1 MDNVEIGSRDR
12 IFEPQKVFHLL
23 IVEDSTSQEYRLEVP
38 FYIHIEKMCMMRSQE
53 LAERVLFGSYL
64 PSVLNYSGIKH
75 QNCTHSKSL
84 KLPKQS
90 LPPPKIQF
98 LDMKKEIQDHGYSI
112 IPFSI
117 QRMIQQSL
125 QKGKKVLLYMNRK
138 GYYNSSL
145 CTHCGYVMKCPVCN
159 VPLSYQPITNK
170 LTCRYCGYA
179 HPRTI
184 NCPECQSPTIVL
196 RSPGTNK
203 IEDFCKLHFP
213 TAQIL
218 RIDRSSPNHTIEE
231 IEKSHL
237 YIGTQKVFQELPFHT
252 IDSVVFL
259 EIDSFLNTPSFS
271 SQEKVLQSITHLYES
286 LMVEDQPRTLY
297 IPTFAPKSE
306 LFRSI
311 QTGSLRYLYETELQA
326 REDFHYPPFVDMMEI
341 SIHHRE
347 QQVVI
352 ETTKELR
359 EQIKS
364 INGITIVSEKLLVGR
379 SPHGIYQSSIVYR
392 TNNAVEAHKEIAPR
406 LDETNKTTGIR
417 VHIRNLE

>member
-1 MDNVEIGSRDR
+1 M
-12 IFEPQKVFHLL
+12 
-23 IVEDSTSQEYRLEVP
+23 
-38 FYIHIEKMCMMRSQE
+38 
-53 LAERVLFGSYL
+53 
-64 PSVLNYSGIKH
+64 
-75 QNCTHSKSL
+75 
-84 KLPKQS
+84 
-90 LPPPKIQF
+90 
-98 LDMKKEIQDHGYSI
+98 
-112 IPFSI
+112 
-117 QRMIQQSL
+117 
-125 QKGKKVLLYMNRK
+125 
-138 GYYNSSL
+138 
-145 CTHCGYVMKCPVCN
+145 
-159 VPLSYQPITNK
+159 
-170 LTCRYCGYA
+170 
-179 HPRTI
+179 
-184 NCPECQSPTIVL
+184 L

-213 TAQIL
+213 AAHIL

-231 IEKSHL
+231 IEKSNL

-259 EIDSFLNTPSFS
+259 EVDSFLNTPSFS

-286 LMVEDQPRTLY
+286 LMVEDQLRTLY

-326 REDFHYPPFVDMMEI
+326 RKDFHYPPFVDMMEI
-341 SIHHRE
+341 SIHHKE

-352 ETTKELR
+352 EKTKELK

-392 TNNAVEAHKEIAPR
+392 TSNAIEVHKELALH